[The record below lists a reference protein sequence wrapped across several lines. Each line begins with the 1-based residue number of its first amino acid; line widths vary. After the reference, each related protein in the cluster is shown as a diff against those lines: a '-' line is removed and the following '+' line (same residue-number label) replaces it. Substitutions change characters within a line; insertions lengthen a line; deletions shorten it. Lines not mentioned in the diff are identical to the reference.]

1 MACSA
6 AKKPEEATDEHPEQ
20 NRHTKGAAGT
30 TSEARVRSWSASPEY
45 SLNTYLNYYPQ
56 QKRVRRKHSNPERT
70 RANEVEE
77 TREKNLPFD
86 GIDHYE
92 KTGEIDESTF
102 YAGQPRRLDCRSVIA
117 LKNDTKQRFL
127 VICENKGAIP
137 NMPYDAMVES
147 VQLHWQEWP

>member
-1 MACSA
+1 MECF
-6 AKKPEEATDEHPEQ
+6 
-20 NRHTKGAAGT
+20 
-30 TSEARVRSWSASPEY
+30 PEY
-45 SLNTYLNYYPQ
+45 LPNTYLNYYLQ
-56 QKRVRRKHSNPERT
+56 QKEFVEHSNPERT

-77 TREKNLPFD
+77 TREKNLFD

-102 YAGQPRRLDCRSVIA
+102 YAGSHGDWIADLAIA

-137 NMPYDAMVES
+137 TCLTTPWSSCLPTLARTAPRS
-147 VQLHWQEWP
+147 SAATTFRCSSRAS